1 MILFRKKGPA
11 PIPYDRETKEPA
23 VRTSICTGELTVGF
37 VDRKTGRFH
46 EYELAHDENDVE
58 VFCQRVGVTASE
70 IKRIF

>member
-1 MILFRKKGPA
+1 MNLFRKKGPA
-11 PIPYDRETKEPA
+11 PIPYDRETAEPA
-23 VRTSICTGELTVGF
+23 VRSSICTGELTVGF

-58 VFCQRVGVTASE
+58 VFCQRVGIAASE

>member
-46 EYELAHDENDVE
+46 EYELAHDEHEVD
-58 VFCQRVGVTASE
+58 VFCQRVGVARNE

>member
-1 MILFRKKGPA
+1 MRS
-11 PIPYDRETKEPA
+11 
-23 VRTSICTGELTVGF
+23 SICTGELTVGF